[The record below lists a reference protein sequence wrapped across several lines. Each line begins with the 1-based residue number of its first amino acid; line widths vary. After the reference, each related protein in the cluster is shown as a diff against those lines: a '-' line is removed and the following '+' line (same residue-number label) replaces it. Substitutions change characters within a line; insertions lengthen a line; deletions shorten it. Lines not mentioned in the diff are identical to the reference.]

1 MLNLI
6 KMERYQLFR
15 NRIYQI
21 STLAVFVLGFL
32 MADTYLI
39 DSPGNPGSEPKT
51 LTDIWNSMIY
61 DSTFLLIL
69 LSCLLAF
76 LLGQEFSCRTID
88 REITAGHSRS
98 HIFAA
103 RLVVLLPA
111 FNLPAFVYPDA
122 GCLRELS
129 RFGLPDGG
137 IFLQT
142 VLRTLVY
149 SLLQNSAFFLL
160 PLLCCF
166 RLRDMAKSVAAAAL
180 VTFTLALYLGYGMM
194 LGFPV
199 RFLPT
204 FQIREAVVLSDWF
217 YPEGLMVALIWY
229 AVLIPAAW
237 GAFRRCELK

>member
-21 STLAVFVLGFL
+21 STLAVFALGFL

-88 REITAGHSRS
+88 REITAVHSCS

-103 RLVVLLPA
+103 TLVVLPPA
-111 FNLPAFVYPDA
+111 FNLPAFVYQAA
-122 GCLRELS
+122 GCPREPY
-129 RFGLPDGG
+129 RFGSPAGG
-137 IFLQT
+137 LFHQT
-142 VLRTLVY
+142 VLTTL
-149 SLLQNSAFFLL
+149 
-160 PLLCCF
+160 
-166 RLRDMAKSVAAAAL
+166 
-180 VTFTLALYLGYGMM
+180 G
-194 LGFPV
+194 
-199 RFLPT
+199 
-204 FQIREAVVLSDWF
+204 
-217 YPEGLMVALIWY
+217 
-229 AVLIPAAW
+229 
-237 GAFRRCELK
+237 

>member
-39 DSPGNPGSEPKT
+39 DSPGNPGGEPKT

-98 HIFAA
+98 LILLLFIQPRA
-103 RLVVLLPA
+103 VCGSCPVL
-111 FNLPAFVYPDA
+111 
-122 GCLRELS
+122 
-129 RFGLPDGG
+129 
-137 IFLQT
+137 
-142 VLRTLVY
+142 
-149 SLLQNSAFFLL
+149 
-160 PLLCCF
+160 
-166 RLRDMAKSVAAAAL
+166 
-180 VTFTLALYLGYGMM
+180 
-194 LGFPV
+194 
-199 RFLPT
+199 
-204 FQIREAVVLSDWF
+204 
-217 YPEGLMVALIWY
+217 
-229 AVLIPAAW
+229 
-237 GAFRRCELK
+237 AFRTAAYFYRQC

>member
-39 DSPGNPGSEPKT
+39 DSPGNPGGEPKT

-103 RLVVLLPA
+103 R
-111 FNLPAFVYPDA
+111 
-122 GCLRELS
+122 
-129 RFGLPDGG
+129 
-137 IFLQT
+137 
-142 VLRTLVY
+142 
-149 SLLQNSAFFLL
+149 
-160 PLLCCF
+160 
-166 RLRDMAKSVAAAAL
+166 
-180 VTFTLALYLGYGMM
+180 
-194 LGFPV
+194 
-199 RFLPT
+199 
-204 FQIREAVVLSDWF
+204 
-217 YPEGLMVALIWY
+217 
-229 AVLIPAAW
+229 
-237 GAFRRCELK
+237 